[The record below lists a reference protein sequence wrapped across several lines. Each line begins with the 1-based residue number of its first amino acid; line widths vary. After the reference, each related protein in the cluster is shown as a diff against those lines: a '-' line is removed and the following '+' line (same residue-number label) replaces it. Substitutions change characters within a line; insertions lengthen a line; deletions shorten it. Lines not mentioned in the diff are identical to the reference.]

1 MKKLVSVIL
10 CLMLVLGLATP
21 AFAATNHE
29 HTITVTNNIEGY
41 TYNAYQ
47 IFAGDLSADGKL
59 SNVEWG
65 EGVNS
70 TTLLADLQTIP
81 AFTSCTTA
89 SDVAG
94 VLATDSK
101 DDNATAQTFA
111 EVAAKHVATVGGT
124 GVYDQTNKEYAIDVT
139 GDGYYLVVNSGVPN
153 STNTT
158 YSRYVLEVV
167 SDVTVS
173 HKGHFPTV
181 EKRIIEDGE
190 KLLLNEASIG
200 DNIRYAI
207 QGTLPVDI
215 DLYDSYFYR
224 FTDTLSKGL
233 TFAKASAN
241 LTVTVNG
248 VDVTKYF
255 YVSATDYN
263 AETGTVLTVSIQDLL
278 ALELVEGV
286 GEITKDTKIVLA
298 YNATLNENAVIGNAN
313 SNTGNPNKVDLEYS
327 NNPNNDGEGATNPP
341 SENPTEPNPQQPTG
355 KTPEKE
361 VTTYT
366 TELAIKKVDGQ
377 GNILTGAEFALTGES
392 VNVVVVTGQYY
403 KYVGEGQGKYYKLI
417 TGAYT
422 DMAPVLEDDP
432 TTEDVDEK
440 NSQYYAE
447 PRTPDYALVN
457 TVTLDSLDSPTEYNI
472 RGFVDENGLVKF
484 TGLGAGTYTI
494 TETVTPQGY
503 NTIDPIEFSISFDAD
518 NKIFESDNTKVMV
531 IGATNTLYSQITNV
545 SGSTLPSTGGTGTTL
560 FYIFGSI
567 LFVSA
572 VVLLV
577 TKKRMAQ

>member
-1 MKKLVSVIL
+1 MKKLISVIL
-10 CLMLVLGLATP
+10 CLMLVLGLASP
-21 AFAATNHE
+21 AFAAEHA

-47 IFAGDLSADGKL
+47 IFAGDLSTDGKL

-65 EGVNS
+65 NGVNS
-70 TTLLADLQTIP
+70 TALLADLKTIP
-81 AFTSCTTA
+81 AFASCTTA
-89 SDVAG
+89 SAVAG

-101 DDNATAQTFA
+101 DDNATAQAFA
-111 EVAAKHVATVGGT
+111 EVAAKHVATIGGT
-124 GVYDQTNKEYAIDVT
+124 GVYSKTAKEYTIDVT

-153 STNTT
+153 DTNTT

-167 SDVTVS
+167 SNVTVS

-200 DNIRYAI
+200 DSIRYAI
-207 QGTLPVDI
+207 QGTVPVDI

-233 TFAKASAN
+233 TFAKASAG
-241 LTVTVNG
+241 LTVTVND

-286 GEITKDTKIVLA
+286 GEITKDTKIILA
-298 YNATLNENAVIGNAN
+298 YNATLNKDAVIGNAN

-403 KYVGEGQGKYYKLI
+403 KYMGEGKGHYYKLI

-447 PRTPDYALVN
+447 PRTPDYNLVN

-503 NTIDPIEFSISFDAD
+503 NTIDPIRFSISFDAD